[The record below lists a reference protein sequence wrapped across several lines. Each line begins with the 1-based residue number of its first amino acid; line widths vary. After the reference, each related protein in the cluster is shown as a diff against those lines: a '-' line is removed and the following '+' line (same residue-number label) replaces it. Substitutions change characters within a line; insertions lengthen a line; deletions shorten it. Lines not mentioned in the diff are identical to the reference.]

1 MADQTEWQFT
11 KLVRFVGE
19 LRKLERATLANLP
32 LRAEPVLR
40 RRSACGLGGIVT
52 VQQRSRR
59 IYTSD
64 QRSRWLVAACDRG
77 LAGLV
82 ATENR

>member
-59 IYTSD
+59 IYSSD

-77 LAGLV
+77 SAGLIV
-82 ATENR
+82 AENR